1 MNISVEEG
9 LSLFFKT
16 IFEWNDLPSYIY
28 SSEYSK
34 ALEKWLI
41 KKRKA
46 GKLTEEDV
54 LRILDHETRN
64 KKTYFEFNRGDY

>member
-9 LSLFFKT
+9 LNLFFKT

-28 SSEYSK
+28 SIEYSE
-34 ALEKWLI
+34 ALEEWLI

-46 GKLTEEDV
+46 GRLTRECV
-54 LRILDHETRN
+54 LKMLEHETGN
-64 KKTYFEFNRGDY
+64 KKPYFEFTRRR